1 MRSTSKDLAAITGW
15 IREQLVTPV
24 CAVVFTIAACGG
36 SPRGDT
42 YARAT
47 DAEQQCCEHLAGGTR
62 DKCLADIVRVDDAKI
77 RDHPANQ
84 STYRCVTDNFT
95 CDATTG
101 HATQTSAQAQLECI
115 QDLPN

>member
-1 MRSTSKDLAAITGW
+1 MRSTSKDLAAIAAR

-24 CAVVFTIAACGG
+24 CVVVFTIAACGG
-36 SPRGDT
+36 GPRGDT

-47 DAEQQCCEHLAGGTR
+47 DVEQQCCEHLAGGTR
-62 DKCLADIVRVDDAKI
+62 DKCLAEIVRVDDAKV

-84 STYRCVTDNFT
+84 STYRCVTDNFA